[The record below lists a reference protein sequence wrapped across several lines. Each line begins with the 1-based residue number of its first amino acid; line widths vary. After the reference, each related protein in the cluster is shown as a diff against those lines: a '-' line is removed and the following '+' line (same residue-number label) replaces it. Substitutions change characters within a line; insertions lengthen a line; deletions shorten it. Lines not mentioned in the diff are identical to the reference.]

1 MVRSLA
7 FTEGFGNAGRLYERL
22 RKRSLRAANRGL
34 KIGQVLGNGA
44 VDPTYDYMALDH
56 QAYVKGLHDGI
67 AGCLALDSKGM
78 LY

>member
-22 RKRSLRAANRGL
+22 RKRSLRAVKNDR
-34 KIGQVLGNGA
+34 KIRDMIGGRAVCGA
-44 VDPTYDYMALDH
+44 FDYEDLDH

-67 AGCLALDSKGM
+67 KGCLALNDQGN